1 MLEHLRIILVCGPA
15 GGGKSTVAGQL
26 AEALDCPVVATDS
39 YKNMPWD
46 DVPFAVGESLAL
58 FDEPGAVV
66 VLEGVR
72 ALSAVQKC
80 GIAPRVTQ
88 VHWAELAPEKP
99 GTKGMTTRQLALLEE
114 MRGQLP
120 DLTGHCKID
129 SPGPIERGVVDG
141 KSYTATWIVTENP

>member
-15 GGGKSTVAGQL
+15 GGGKSTIAGQL

-39 YKNMPWD
+39 YKHLPWD

-80 GIAPRVTQ
+80 QITDNVREVIWVEVGV
-88 VHWAELAPEKP
+88 EKP
-99 GTKGMTTRQLALLEE
+99 GTAGMTTRQQALLAH
-114 MRGQLP
+114 MQ
-120 DLTGHCKID
+120 I
-129 SPGPIERGVVDG
+129 
-141 KSYTATWIVTENP
+141 